1 MVRCGKSEFWNWNFN
16 AKASKSLQR
25 FCCVDATMILFI
37 ASWHRCNGIIVVLML
52 MVLMVLMVLFEL
64 VFVELAVVTF
74 RRSYEQAVD

>member
-37 ASWHRCNGIIVVLML
+37 ASRHRRNDIIVVL
-52 MVLMVLMVLFEL
+52 VLMVLFEL

>member
-37 ASWHRCNGIIVVLML
+37 ASRHRRNDIIVVL
-52 MVLMVLMVLFEL
+52 VLMVLFEL

-74 RRSYEQAVD
+74 RQSYEQALD

>member
-25 FCCVDATMILFI
+25 FCCVYATMILFI
-37 ASWHRCNGIIVVLML
+37 ASRHRRNDIIVVL
-52 MVLMVLMVLFEL
+52 VLMVSTVLFEL

-74 RRSYEQAVD
+74 RRSYEQALD

>member
-37 ASWHRCNGIIVVLML
+37 ASRHRCNGIIVVL
-52 MVLMVLMVLFEL
+52 VLMVLMVLFEL

>member
-25 FCCVDATMILFI
+25 FCCVYATMILFI
-37 ASWHRCNGIIVVLML
+37 ASRHRCNGIIVVL
-52 MVLMVLMVLFEL
+52 VLMVLFEL

-74 RRSYEQAVD
+74 RRSYEQALD